1 MLRLFISFIL
11 FCISCSIP
19 SFAARTITI
28 DSIEY
33 SISNQ
38 EATVISCL
46 KKCKSI
52 NIPNSIENDIIVT
65 TIGSYAFA
73 GSTLESILLPNSITK
88 LSDNAFHNSYK
99 LNNIS
104 LPNSIISIGAGAFS
118 HCSSLEFISLPDSVT
133 TIRSNVFYNCR
144 NLRNIVFSDSLVS
157 IGSHAFQDCENLN
170 NISIPNSITNIGPY
184 AFERSGLTSITL
196 SNSMTDIDN
205 YAFKDCTKLESVIIP
220 GSIKRIWDEAFV
232 GCVNLKTAE
241 LQDGVEIIERRAFYK
256 CSNLTII
263 IPPSVNTFGPNAI
276 TGVKNIYISY
286 KTPPQINRSNI
297 SQSYIYVPWGLR
309 SIYMDSDWNQG
320 LRILCYGSYPHIDVN
335 LTSPGTLVHHFN
347 LDSVLSIGSLK
358 ITGAINGT
366 DLIAINKMK
375 NLEEIDLSEAT
386 IVAGGLPYYQTDQE
400 SYYTINDNFGYNSFY
415 NIYPSI
421 VYLPKVKR
429 IESQSLN
436 SRYITQLS
444 VPSGI
449 ERIEAKAFSGAL
461 IHEIKLP
468 STLRFI
474 GKSAFSY
481 CKSLNNINLPTKLET
496 IEESAFYSSSI
507 QSIIVPPFVTELT
520 TDVFGYC
527 KNLKDITIP
536 QNIKTINN
544 PFNGCI
550 FSKMIIEDSTEKL
563 IGSGGSFTVDTLY
576 LGRNFVDLHGW
587 NIKDVI
593 TIGPNIT
600 TIPPSAFNSDCSF
613 SKVSFHKSITSI
625 GDKAFENS
633 SIKEVYSENPEPPE
647 ISENTF
653 TSTVYANA
661 TLYVP
666 SESLTTYWLHRY
678 WGRFASIKPLED
690 QTIIQTPQVDN
701 LRININGNSITV
713 ENSGDSYF
721 QIFDISG
728 KRIYHGKQSTVSNL
742 STGIYILKLGNQTK
756 KFAITM

>member
-1 MLRLFISFIL
+1 MLRLFISIIL

-28 DSIEY
+28 DSITY

-38 EATVISCL
+38 EATVIKCL
-46 KKCKSI
+46 KRCKNVSI
-52 NIPNSIENDIIVT
+52 PKSVENNIIVT
-65 TIGSYAFA
+65 GIGSTEKTSVFWNE
-73 GSTLESILLPNSITK
+73 LES
-88 LSDNAFHNSYK
+88 
-99 LNNIS
+99 IS
-104 LPNSIISIGAGAFS
+104 LPNSITTIGAYTFS
-118 HCSSLEFISLPDSVT
+118 GCIKLNNVSL
-133 TIRSNVFYNCR
+133 
-144 NLRNIVFSDSLVS
+144 SDSLTY
-157 IGSHAFQDCENLN
+157 IGRYAFRGCISLN
-170 NISIPNSITNIGPY
+170 NIFLPNSITYIGSY
-184 AFERSGLTSITL
+184 AFDYSGLTSIAL
-196 SNSMTDIDN
+196 PNSMSVINGYTFID
-205 YAFKDCTKLESVIIP
+205 CSKLESVIIP
-220 GSIKRIWDEAFV
+220 GSIKEIMDEAFV

-241 LQDGVEIIERRAFYK
+241 LQDGVEIIGRRAFYE
-256 CSNLTII
+256 CSNLTLI
-263 IPPSVNTFGPNAI
+263 IPPSVNTFGANAI
-276 TGVKNIYISY
+276 TGVKNIYISH
-286 KTPPQINRSNI
+286 KTPPKIDMNNI
-297 SQSYIYVPWGLR
+297 FKSYIYVPWGLK
-309 SIYMDSDWNQG
+309 SKYIDSDWNRG

-400 SYYTINDNFGYNSFY
+400 SYYTTNDNFGYNSFY

-421 VYLPKVKR
+421 VYLPKVKL
-429 IESQSLN
+429 IESKSLH
-436 SRYITQLS
+436 SRQITQLS
-444 VPSGI
+444 IPHGI
-449 ERIEAKAFSGAL
+449 ERIEDSAFSGAL
-461 IHEIKLP
+461 ITEMKLP
-468 STLRFI
+468 STLKFI
-474 GKSAFSY
+474 GESAFSS
-481 CKSLNNINLPTKLET
+481 CELLNKFNLPYKLET
-496 IEESAFYSSSI
+496 IEKSAFYHCAI
-507 QSIIVPPFVTELT
+507 QSIIIPPFITELT
-520 TDVFGYC
+520 TNVFGRC
-527 KNLKDITIP
+527 ENLKDITIP
-536 QNIKTINN
+536 QTIKAINS
-544 PFNGCI
+544 PFQSCN
-550 FSKMIIEDSTEKL
+550 FSKMIIEDSPETL
-563 IGSGGSFTVDTLY
+563 MGSGGSFTVDTLY

-587 NIKDVI
+587 NIKDVV

-678 WGRFASIKPLED
+678 WGKFASIKPLED

-701 LRININGNSITV
+701 LRININSNSITV

-742 STGIYILKLGNQTK
+742 SSGIYILKLGNQTK